1 MTDSNDLKA
10 LKDENRLSLWL
21 IIAFNSLFL
30 YAVAQENAIR
40 LEGIRAAIFNAENL
54 IPVGFAIV
62 AATVVNG
69 ILSDGTKNRLV
80 FLRWR
85 HSLPGHRAFSRHAL
99 DDPRIDIQALRVI
112 CGPNWPTTPAAENQ
126 RWYSL
131 YRGVADRP
139 PVRQVHRDFLL
150 LRDYAGMAIL
160 MVLIYGGAATY
171 FVASLKVALLYE
183 LLLIAQF
190 LAVRHSARN
199 YGISF
204 VKTVLAQVS
213 VLPKAAT
220 P

>member
-10 LKDENRLSLWL
+10 LKDENRLNLWL

-40 LEGIRAAIFNAENL
+40 LDGIRAAISNAENL
-54 IPVGFAIV
+54 VPVGFAIV

-69 ILSDGTKNRLV
+69 ILSDETKNRLV
-80 FLRWR
+80 FLRWT

-99 DDPRIDIQALRVI
+99 EDPRIDIQALKVA
-112 CGPNWPTTPAAENQ
+112 CGPDWPTTPAAENQ
-126 RWYSL
+126 RWYAL
-131 YRGVADRP
+131 YRGVADCP

-150 LRDYAGMAIL
+150 LRDYAGMAAL
-160 MVLIYGGAATY
+160 MVLIYGGAAVY
-171 FVASLKVALLYE
+171 AVASLKIALLYD

-190 LAVRHSARN
+190 AAVRHSARN

-213 VLPKAAT
+213 VPSPAAKH
-220 P
+220 